1 MLQKTGLLAVL
12 VVSIT
17 IAGGAVATDSR
28 YYNIGTPVLTDIW
41 VDPVNGNDANT
52 GTVRGQALRT
62 LTAAW
67 NRIPV
72 AATLTGSGRRV
83 MLTAGNYPESSLPNY
98 LERRYGTFSFPVIFQ
113 AADGPGT
120 AVLQGDLNI
129 FDCRYLY
136 LIDLTIRPVPAGD
149 TLHFEQCSNILMRG
163 LELDGGVWTSNGQ
176 TTPVAHETLKINQ
189 SQYIYLEDS
198 NIHGADDNAVDYV
211 AVQYGHAVGNRIH
224 NCNDWAMYVK
234 GGSAY
239 LRIEANEFYD
249 AGTGGFT
256 TGQGTGFEFMTA
268 PWLHYEAYDIKV
280 INNLVH
286 DTEGAG
292 LGVNGGYNILMGW
305 NTLYRVGRRSH
316 VIEIVPGSR
325 SCDGDTVRCQAN
337 RTAGGWGGAIAD
349 GQYIPA
355 RNVFIFNN
363 IVYNPAGYQSQWQH
377 FEIRGPVTPPAG
389 SGVASPSRVDVNL
402 RIRGNII
409 WNGPPSHSLGLGSD
423 TGCQPS
429 NTTCNETQ
437 LRAENAINT
446 LEPQLVNP
454 AAGDYR
460 PRLGSNITGVTS
472 YQPGNFDWV
481 DAPSTPTVPSGNPDN
496 QVQRD
501 FSERVRNGTGPAGAW
516 LLVTS
521 GIGTNLEVVED
532 YAVAYP
538 FANFFKQSR
547 AWITGSA
554 TVFDTQQTSQLDL
567 DSNGWVR
574 SLPACTSNTA
584 QYCLART
591 VFNSGDNPYPT
602 GRYTIIYEGQGTLSY
617 SGGATK
623 VSALSSPGRDVIDVN
638 GNLIWILTLESTN
651 STNYLRNIRV
661 YPPGID
667 PLNPPIF
674 HPDFIKQLA
683 PSRSVR
689 FMDWMRT
696 NGSGYSGQANT
707 QSEFVDRTTLAQAR
721 WSLENGVPL
730 EAMIDLANQANVE
743 PWFTL
748 PHRAS
753 DSYVDQ
759 FAQLVLQRLAPQRQ
773 VYIEYSNEVWNSAFP
788 QGGEVEAKGAL
799 LFGNSGDPFIR
810 RLNAHGLRTAQI
822 CHIFKTRFGIQADRV
837 TCVLGAQAA
846 NSFTTTEA
854 ADCPLA
860 VQSGQRT
867 TPCRTDIDAVAIA
880 PYFGNYLDL
889 PVNTNELQ
897 NWSVNTLFNEIRL
910 GGQLQDLYP
919 NVATPC
925 SENWPPQ
932 QTGSCSISALQEI
945 VPWISAHSQEA
956 NSRNLRLL
964 AYEGGQHLVGV
975 FGAQD
980 NQAVSNLFVEANRS
994 PLMAD
999 VYTTYLNSW
1008 KSNGGEIFMH
1018 FTLTFAA
1025 GKYGSWGALESLT
1038 PVQRPPKAAA
1048 IDSFVAANPCWWS
1061 GCQ

>member
-98 LERRYGTFSFPVIFQ
+98 LERRYGTFNFPVIFQ

-163 LELDGGVWTSNGQ
+163 LELDGGVWTGNGQ

-460 PRLGSNITGVTS
+460 PRAASNIASVTA
-472 YQPGNFDWV
+472 YQPSDFDWS
-481 DAPSTPTVPSGNPDN
+481 DAPTTPAVPAGNPVNLIRQDREN
-496 QVQRD
+496 RTR
-501 FSERVRNGTGPAGAW
+501 SGAGPAGAW
-516 LLVTS
+516 LLPVNVT
-521 GIGTNLEVVED
+521 LA
-532 YAVAYP
+532 AVSSANYRTTAAAEMI
-538 FANFFKQSR
+538 FAGF
-547 AWITGSA
+547 GSE
-554 TVFDTQQTSQLDL
+554 
-567 DSNGWVR
+567 
-574 SLPACTSNTA
+574 
-584 QYCLART
+584 LA
-591 VFNSGDNPYPT
+591 S
-602 GRYTIIYEGQGTLSY
+602 GTLSASEVPLPTRLLTTSITVTDSTGISRPAPLFY
-617 SGGATK
+617 
-623 VSALSSPGRDVIDVN
+623 VSQSQVNFLIPAGTANGRALVVLVN
-638 GNLIWILTLESTN
+638 GSVRATGEFVVATTAPGIYTADSSGSGTAAALVFRLRGNQSTSFEPIVRVAAGTGQVEPVPIDLGPEDDKVYLLLYGTGWRRQSNLTLTIGG
-651 STNYLRNIRV
+651 TPV
-661 YPPGID
+661 PVQ
-667 PLNPPIF
+667 F
-674 HPDFIKQLA
+674 
-683 PSRSVR
+683 
-689 FMDWMRT
+689 
-696 NGSGYSGQANT
+696 SG
-707 QSEFVDRTTLAQAR
+707 
-721 WSLENGVPL
+721 
-730 EAMIDLANQANVE
+730 
-743 PWFTL
+743 
-748 PHRAS
+748 
-753 DSYVDQ
+753 
-759 FAQLVLQRLAPQRQ
+759 
-773 VYIEYSNEVWNSAFP
+773 P
-788 QGGEVEAKGAL
+788 QGEFIGLDQVNAL
-799 LFGNSGDPFIR
+799 IPRSLGGRGVVDVVMMVD
-810 RLNAHGLRTAQI
+810 GQTANI
-822 CHIFKTRFGIQADRV
+822 VR
-837 TCVLGAQAA
+837 
-846 NSFTTTEA
+846 
-854 ADCPLA
+854 
-860 VQSGQRT
+860 
-867 TPCRTDIDAVAIA
+867 VAI
-880 PYFGNYLDL
+880 
-889 PVNTNELQ
+889 
-897 NWSVNTLFNEIRL
+897 R
-910 GGQLQDLYP
+910 
-919 NVATPC
+919 
-925 SENWPPQ
+925 
-932 QTGSCSISALQEI
+932 
-945 VPWISAHSQEA
+945 
-956 NSRNLRLL
+956 
-964 AYEGGQHLVGV
+964 
-975 FGAQD
+975 
-980 NQAVSNLFVEANRS
+980 
-994 PLMAD
+994 
-999 VYTTYLNSW
+999 
-1008 KSNGGEIFMH
+1008 
-1018 FTLTFAA
+1018 
-1025 GKYGSWGALESLT
+1025 
-1038 PVQRPPKAAA
+1038 
-1048 IDSFVAANPCWWS
+1048 
-1061 GCQ
+1061 